1 MNESVK
7 NQRLKEMR
15 LRAYICLEEDRRH
28 VSSVTGK
35 KEKCLGKD

>member
-15 LRAYICLEEDRRH
+15 LRTYICLEEDKRH
-28 VSSVTGK
+28 VSTMTGK
-35 KEKCLGKD
+35 KEKVHG